1 MATDT
6 SFGEVRKFEDFLV
19 TVIVDLPEIDIVTVE
34 AGGTTA
40 ISASKTDG
48 RVEIRTVADNDS
60 DVGAVTFGA
69 VKWLAGNS
77 YLKMEARFELSTLTD
92 NKYFVGFGDNIASTN
107 GGETGFDMALDT
119 VTIGTMED
127 SIGIGFD
134 QDASTLV
141 LWCLSAENSNIR
153 VEKALDSKYNPV
165 AGVPTTFGVYLSLDR
180 KSAVFYVDNEEV
192 YRVDS
197 DSVLIRAVDL
207 VPGVW
212 VYETQTVFDLDLD
225 YLYGSKGRSST

>member
-19 TVIVDLPEIDIVTVE
+19 TIIGDLPEIDIATVS
-34 AGGTTA
+34 GGTTE
-40 ISASKTDG
+40 ISSTKTDG
-48 RVEIRTVADNDS
+48 RVEISTSTSDGD

-69 VKWLAGNS
+69 LNWLAGNS
-77 YLKMEARFELSTLTD
+77 YLKMEARFELNNLTD
-92 NKYFVGFGDNIASTN
+92 NKYFIGFGDNIASTG
-107 GGETGFDMALDT
+107 GGETGFDMASDT

-134 QDASTLV
+134 QDATTKN
-141 LWCLSAENSNIR
+141 LWCLSANNSSIT
-153 VEKALDSKYNPV
+153 VEKVLGSKYNPV

-197 DSVLIRAVDL
+197 DSVLIDAVDL

-212 VYETQTVFDLDLD
+212 VYEQATVVDLDLD